1 MLKQYFKQAFSML
14 RDNKLLS
21 LISILGTAMA
31 ICMIMVIVITYQLRV
46 KN

>member
-46 KN
+46 